1 MSALANYQE
10 QFFSSLVNQPSADL
24 LAQVATQSEHAS
36 DEATLRMAV
45 YQNNYAHSLREAL
58 KDSYPVVLRLIG
70 EDFFH
75 VLAMEFI
82 QSHPPKQASLQSY
95 GLEFIPFVS
104 NHKQC
109 QQLPFLAD
117 VAHIEY
123 LYIQCFHGPEQ
134 EAINLNHLLVEEE
147 DDLPH
152 VAFTAHP
159 NVYLVSSDYPS
170 LDIWYANLED
180 EVTEINLD
188 ECLPS
193 RILIYRNDE
202 LQVETVQLNNIA
214 YSFCHH
220 LMMGQSIS
228 EAWANLRDVVGH
240 PLDDDDLNGMLT
252 YFLGLGVF
260 TGLSIEQD

>member
-10 QFFSSLVNQPSADL
+10 QFFSGLVNQPSADL
-24 LAQVATQSEHAS
+24 LAQIATHSDQAS
-36 DEATLRMAV
+36 NEAALRMAV

-75 VLAMEFI
+75 ALAMEFI
-82 QSHPPKQASLQSY
+82 QSNPPQQASLQSY
-95 GLEFIPFVS
+95 GLEFIKFIS
-104 NHKQC
+104 EHEQC
-109 QQLPFLAD
+109 QQLPFLTD
-117 VAHIEY
+117 IAHIEY

-134 EAINLNHLLVEEE
+134 EAINLNHLLAEEE
-147 DDLPH
+147 NDLPN
-152 VAFTAHP
+152 VVFTAHP
-159 NVYLVSSDYPS
+159 NVHMISSDYPS

-180 EVTEINLD
+180 EVAEINLD
-188 ECLPS
+188 ECVPS

-202 LQVETVQLNNIA
+202 LQVETVQLNDMA
-214 YSFCHH
+214 YAFCHH
-220 LMMGQSIS
+220 LVMGQSIS
-228 EAWANLRDVVGH
+228 EAWDNLQDTSDQ

-260 TGLSIEQD
+260 TGLSIKQD

>member
-10 QFFSSLVNQPSADL
+10 QFISSLVSQPSADL
-24 LAQVATQSEHAS
+24 LAQVATHSDTAS
-36 DEATLRMAV
+36 DEAALRMAV

-70 EDFFH
+70 VDFFH
-75 VLAMEFI
+75 ALAMEFI
-82 QSHPPKQASLQSY
+82 QSNPPQQASLQSY
-95 GLEFIPFVS
+95 GLGFIKFIS
-104 NHKQC
+104 DHEQC

-117 VAHIEY
+117 IAQIEY

-134 EAINLNHLLVEEE
+134 EAINLNHLIAERE
-147 DDLPH
+147 DDLPN
-152 VAFTAHP
+152 VVFGAHP

-188 ECLPS
+188 ECVPS

-202 LQVETVQLNNIA
+202 LQVETVQLNDMA
-214 YSFCHH
+214 YTFCDK
-220 LMMGQSIS
+220 LVAGQSIS
-228 EAWANLRDVVGH
+228 EAWQNLQTALDSS
-240 PLDDDDLNGMLT
+240 LDDDDLNGMLT

-260 TGLSIEQD
+260 TSLSIKQD

>member
-1 MSALANYQE
+1 MSALANYQAD
-10 QFFSSLVNQPSADL
+10 FFSSLVNQPSADL
-24 LAQVATQSEHAS
+24 LAQIATHSDQAP
-36 DEATLRMAV
+36 DEAVLRMAV

-75 VLAMEFI
+75 ALAMEFI

-95 GLEFIPFVS
+95 GLEFISFVS
-104 NHKQC
+104 DHEQC

-117 VAHIEY
+117 IAHIEY

-134 EAINLNHLLVEEE
+134 EAINLNHLLAEEE
-147 DDLPH
+147 NDLPN
-152 VAFTAHP
+152 VVFTAHP
-159 NVYLVSSDYPS
+159 NVHLISSDYPS

-180 EVTEINLD
+180 EVDQINLD
-188 ECLPS
+188 ECVPS

-202 LQVETVQLNNIA
+202 LQVETIQLNDMA
-214 YSFCHH
+214 YTFCHH

-228 EAWANLRDVVGH
+228 EAWANLQDAVGQ
-240 PLDDDDLNGMLT
+240 PLDDNDLNGMLI
-252 YFLGLGVF
+252 YYLGLGVF
-260 TGLSIEQD
+260 TSLSTKQD